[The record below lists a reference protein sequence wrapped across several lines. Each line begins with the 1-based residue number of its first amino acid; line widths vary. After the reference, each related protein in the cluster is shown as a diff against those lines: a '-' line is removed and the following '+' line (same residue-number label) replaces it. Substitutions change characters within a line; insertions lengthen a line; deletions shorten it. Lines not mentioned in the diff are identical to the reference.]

1 MDGHIYYNN
10 NVIKIRYDLL
20 NNSNY
25 VNQGEQQIFDID
37 KDIFKLDP
45 ARKVKSTTPIDGHKY
60 HKFGY
65 LIIDDS
71 HEAAT
76 EVMVLPYLHD
86 RKIYLSKNQTYSNY
100 FFTSIRVNS
109 RDFDE
114 YHSQIKKGLQT
125 DFSKAVIKRQTTE
138 KLVINK
144 VKQSVKTLMQ
154 SAKENINEFNQI
166 ISINLTDQK
175 YHVFQQNGIMLNRVD
190 FKSEVAQYG
199 DLVSTSQNGLNFI
212 FKQDKYH
219 FEDEKSNIME

>member
-1 MDGHIYYNN
+1 M
-10 NVIKIRYDLL
+10 
-20 NNSNY
+20 
-25 VNQGEQQIFDID
+25 
-37 KDIFKLDP
+37 
-45 ARKVKSTTPIDGHKY
+45 
-60 HKFGY
+60 
-65 LIIDDS
+65 
-71 HEAAT
+71 
-76 EVMVLPYLHD
+76 
-86 RKIYLSKNQTYSNY
+86 
-100 FFTSIRVNS
+100 RVTS

-125 DFSKAVIKRQTTE
+125 DFSNAVIRRQTTE

-144 VKQSVKTLMQ
+144 VKQSVKTMMQ

-175 YHVFQQNGIMLNRVD
+175 YHVFQQNGMMLNRVD

-219 FEDEKSNIME
+219 FEDEKSNITE